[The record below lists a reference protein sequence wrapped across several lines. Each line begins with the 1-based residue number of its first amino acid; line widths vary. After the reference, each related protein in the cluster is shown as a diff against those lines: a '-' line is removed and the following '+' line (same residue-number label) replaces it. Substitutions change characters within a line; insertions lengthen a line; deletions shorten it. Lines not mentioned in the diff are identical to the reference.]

1 MSMKLVSWTQE
12 KLFSVSIVMLWAWYF
27 FLTFFSFISLI
38 CVQNWKWAKVLIA
51 DTNWSIIKIIR
62 VNVFLWLI
70 LPLSLSLLS
79 IHPHNPFNGIFSAFH
94 TLQISALWIPLSITQ
109 NADAYLLPTLWFLPG
124 RVHFVPMKPPISHPW
139 LIPDHSLLK
148 SILLRHQNCFL
159 K

>member
-94 TLQISALWIPLSITQ
+94 SKSQRSGFLSASLRMLMLTFYLHSDFFQVEFILSQWNHPFPTPDWFQITPYSNPFYSAIRIV
-109 NADAYLLPTLWFLPG
+109 F
-124 RVHFVPMKPPISHPW
+124 
-139 LIPDHSLLK
+139 
-148 SILLRHQNCFL
+148 
-159 K
+159 